1 MALLNRMKVALGA
14 ATAAAAT
21 TFNVGAAASG
31 FQTPASAGA
40 VNGTTYSIVIEEGSA
55 WFAFVGTYVSAT
67 PAFTVSQ
74 AIAGSAGASAPAF
87 TTAAN
92 LICTPLVS
100 DLPAGKATAADLR
113 TGTDDIKFTTA
124 KSIMDAMD
132 WVTLTDAA
140 TVAVDFNAGLN
151 FKLTL
156 GGNRTLGAPSN
167 AKPGESGCI
176 LITQD
181 GTGSR
186 TLAYNSA
193 WKFPGGAP
201 TLSAAAGSVDMI
213 TYVVDSASV
222 IRATLLKGFA

>member
-1 MALLNRMKVALGA
+1 MLLNRVKMSVSNTPSNTSSFTL
-14 ATAAAAT
+14 
-21 TFNVGAAASG
+21 ASADAG
-31 FQTPASAGA
+31 FQSFASAGA
-40 VNGTTYSIVIEEGSA
+40 VDGAVYSYMAVEGNTWEIGIGTYTASGTTLSRD
-55 WFAFVGTYVSAT
+55 
-67 PAFTVSQ
+67 TVDAS
-74 AIAGSAGASAPAF
+74 SAGGTTKATFSSAVKVAV
-87 TTAAN
+87 TA
-92 LICTPLVS
+92 LVR
-100 DLPAGKATAADLR
+100 DLPSGKATGSDVR
-113 TGTDDIKFTTA
+113 TGTDDIKFITA
-124 KSIMDAMD
+124 KSIMDAMN

-151 FKLTL
+151 FKLTI

-181 GTGSR
+181 NTGSR

-201 TLSAAAGSVDMI
+201 TLSTAANTIDMI
-213 TYVVDSASV
+213 TYVVDSTSV